1 MKLRTQTVLR
11 CLVVSCVFSSPAL
24 AAKLQAQTLAAWK
37 QYTSLTE
44 ARIAHELDS
53 RDGFLVRDFLPES
66 DAAAIRKV
74 LEAGD
79 IFIKRLKTR
88 NEEGGEI
95 KIPNGLVHHWY
106 GSVLL
111 RGAELDEVLSWVQD
125 YENHQNYF
133 EEVED
138 SRLVSRQG
146 DVFDIF
152 LRLRRRKVITVH
164 YNTEHQVAYN
174 RHGADAVTSR
184 SESSRIAELDNPGTE
199 HEREKSVE
207 NDRGYLWRLNSYW
220 RFQQVPK
227 GVIIECESIGL
238 SRTVP
243 LAIRWIVKPF
253 ITAVPRESLEAAL
266 QPFRNAF
273 AAP

>member
-1 MKLRTQTVLR
+1 MKLRAPRVLR
-11 CLVVSCVFSSPAL
+11 WLVVSCFFSSPAP
-24 AAKLQAQTLAAWK
+24 AAKLQAQTLEAWE
-37 QYTSLTE
+37 QYRSLTE

-53 RDGFLVRDFLPES
+53 RDLFLVRDFLPES

-79 IFIKRLKTR
+79 IFIRSLKTR
-88 NEEGGEI
+88 NEEGGNI
-95 KIPNGLVHHWY
+95 KIPRGLVHHWY
-106 GSVLL
+106 GSLLL
-111 RGAELDEVLSWVQD
+111 RGAELDDVLSWVQD

-133 EEVED
+133 AEVED

-152 LRLRRRKVITVH
+152 LRLRRKKVITVH

-174 RHGADAVTSR
+174 RHGPDAVTSR
-184 SESSRIAELDNPGTE
+184 SASTRIAELVHPGTE
-199 HEREKSVE
+199 REREKSVE

-227 GVIIECESIGL
+227 GVIVECESIGL

-266 QPFRNAF
+266 GPFRDAF
-273 AAP
+273 AVP